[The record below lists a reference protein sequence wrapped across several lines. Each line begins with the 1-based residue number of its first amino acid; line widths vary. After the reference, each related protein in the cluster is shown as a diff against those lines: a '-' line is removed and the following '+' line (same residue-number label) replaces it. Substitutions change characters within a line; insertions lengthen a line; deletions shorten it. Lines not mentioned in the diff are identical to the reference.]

1 METYTKKEVDI
12 LIKYYTP
19 HIIGNP
25 VATNLSS
32 NYKINKF
39 EIEYIKKNKA
49 MIYCIAEANNNNIF
63 KRRLIEYVI
72 DYRLVHPNIVLI
84 NAKKN
89 DNYE

>member
-12 LIKYYTP
+12 LINYYTP
-19 HIIGNP
+19 QIIGNP

-39 EIEYIKKNKA
+39 EIEYVKKNKA
-49 MIYCIAEANNNNIF
+49 VIYCISEANNNIF
-63 KRRLIEYVI
+63 KRRLIEYII
-72 DYRLVHPNIVLI
+72 DYRIVHPNIVLT

-89 DNYE
+89 DYHE